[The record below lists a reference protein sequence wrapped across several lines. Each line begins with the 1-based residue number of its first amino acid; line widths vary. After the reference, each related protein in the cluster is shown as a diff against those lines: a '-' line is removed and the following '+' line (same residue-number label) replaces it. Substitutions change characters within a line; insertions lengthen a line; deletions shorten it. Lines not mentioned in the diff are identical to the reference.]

1 MRDLL
6 ELLTG
11 QVAFLS
17 GLLAGFSMTAAL
29 HILRYGIR
37 SRTAQVTIVISLLSS
52 LLFIVA
58 LYVDV
63 RLTIELAG
71 KTAIAPELMDRI
83 SAVRY
88 IGTTSATVALVL
100 FVITIGLLGW
110 LSTRFTGLATT
121 TITLL
126 IFGLLVYL
134 WTEIN
139 ALSVALG

>member
-1 MRDLL
+1 MRDLI

-29 HILRYGIR
+29 HILRHGLH
-37 SRTAQVTIVISLLSS
+37 SRVAQITIVVALLSS
-52 LLFIVA
+52 LLFVVA

-63 RLTIELAG
+63 RLTIELTG
-71 KTAIAPELMDRI
+71 KTIIPADLVERVSAIRF
-83 SAVRY
+83 

-100 FVITIGLLGW
+100 FVVTIGLLGW
-110 LSTRFTGLATT
+110 LSTPVTGMITS
-121 TITLL
+121 TITVAV
-126 IFGLLVYL
+126 FCLLVYL

-139 ALSVALG
+139 AVSLALG